1 MSPEN
6 MKKRYWKL
14 SLMVHPD
21 KCSHPQAHQAFVK
34 LNKAF
39 KDLQDPD
46 KVSVGTFSCSVSKFE
61 MFPACC
67 HTNKWFDSYSGRF
80 RLWRRDI
87 LHIINIPLCYI
98 CDLSEYLV
106 KKIVSSHRVKEFMLF
121 TSEFTKISAREN
133 FI

>member
-46 KVSVGTFSCSVSKFE
+46 KAAIKLKLKMPQHERRSFHHVRHLQLSNVKILGCKIEYFMQGSFVYFVVNY
-61 MFPACC
+61 P
-67 HTNKWFDSYSGRF
+67 NK
-80 RLWRRDI
+80 
-87 LHIINIPLCYI
+87 
-98 CDLSEYLV
+98 
-106 KKIVSSHRVKEFMLF
+106 
-121 TSEFTKISAREN
+121 
-133 FI
+133 